1 MTSVNSPASFEFP
14 LSDNEA
20 CPPLGQGFDLIAGDS
35 LSYAG
40 TDTNPPTLPPVTL
53 TAGDSHVAMTHDTA
67 SYSEA
72 VQAQLDI
79 AGSGWGGSVGL
90 SLSESS
96 FSKSSSS
103 CITLNLDAFQASRQ
117 QMIDPKTALST
128 KAKALLKSDPG
139 KFAENYGSYFVAGYI
154 YGKRCS
160 LAYRMQFSSE
170 EEKSVFSAKLTA
182 SYSSVDFS
190 ANMSAAISTTQK
202 NTQSSFATDTV
213 CHFAG
218 FEAKTPSTI
227 DDIEKLKESYDSA
240 KAGDATPIKLV
251 IMPWHYLDDVDDTAG
266 VVQDY
271 NFQLLVTMVNK
282 LGYIQRSC
290 QDFVDQG
297 LYAGNQQLQAVN
309 DVRSKASDQ
318 LGAITHFLAE
328 KAKTNASVTDDD
340 LKNFPD
346 VEPLIDKMNFA
357 LTHFTLA
364 FKVKISS
371 QDDDC
376 NSSILDIDNKP
387 FVLNKATGVFDGSK
401 GCYLD
406 WSLDG
411 NNQWQ
416 GTAGPPRT
424 FIPSVGRSRT
434 AN

>member
-40 TDTNPPTLPPVTL
+40 TDANPPTLPPVTL

-72 VQAQLDI
+72 VRAQLDI

-117 QMIDPKTALST
+117 QMIDPKTPLST
-128 KAKALLKSDPG
+128 KAKALFTKDPG

-218 FEAKTPSTI
+218 FKAKTPSTI

-266 VVQDY
+266 VVQDD

-318 LGAITHFLAE
+318 LDAIHPIPGGE
-328 KAKTNASVTDDD
+328 
-340 LKNFPD
+340 
-346 VEPLIDKMNFA
+346 
-357 LTHFTLA
+357 
-364 FKVKISS
+364 S
-371 QDDDC
+371 QDQR
-376 NSSILDIDNKP
+376 L
-387 FVLNKATGVFDGSK
+387 GH
-401 GCYLD
+401 
-406 WSLDG
+406 
-411 NNQWQ
+411 
-416 GTAGPPRT
+416 RR
-424 FIPSVGRSRT
+424 RSEELSRCR
-434 AN
+434 AAHR